1 MPLSRE
7 QYAFLAQRIYE
18 PLFDKEIVES
28 DTTKYRVQYVSPPSA
43 TNYRGAVVQDLTTGQ
58 LVVVNKG
65 TNPTAIHDIVADL
78 GMGMMGSPT
87 QWPEAAHTMRWALR
101 HAEAN
106 RIPKSDISIT
116 GHSLGGALA
125 QLQASLPEST
135 GVHAETF
142 NAYGARAMAE
152 SLSRIQPLDVESAT
166 HRVVNHR
173 MHHDPVSRPSEH
185 IGEKLHY
192 MDYHD
197 YQNHTPGT
205 VAPIGEAQ
213 ALAAAH
219 GIGNFWDK
227 DLNQPGAVFAHNYF
241 PQFDKERKQGPSR
254 PLEHLPPGVPLDL
267 SAPWN
272 ILGEHRQAPM
282 SPAATMA
289 LGATAP
295 SRNGVEQL
303 GRDTHALYSAL
314 QERVPDAGPKRLMQF
329 TATCHENGITACNL
343 ERVHLN
349 EERMTIEFHG
359 KSWLATPA
367 VIDLNRQAPEPGQS
381 IQQIRQVDQQQMEIA
396 QQIAQSAQLAQQ
408 GPVR

>member
-1 MPLSRE
+1 MPLPRE
-7 QYAFLAQRIYE
+7 QYAFLSQSIYD
-18 PLFDKEIVES
+18 PLTVES
-28 DTTKYRVQYVSPPSA
+28 ELTSDTRSFVVRYVSPPST
-43 TNYRGAVVQDLTTGQ
+43 TNYRGAVVQDSATNQ

-65 TNPTAIHDIVADL
+65 TDPADIHDLVADL
-78 GMGMMGSPT
+78 GMGMMGAPT
-87 QWPEAAHTMRWALR
+87 QWPEAANTMREALR
-101 HAEAN
+101 IAKADHL
-106 RIPKSDISIT
+106 PSSYISIT

-125 QLQASLPEST
+125 QLQASLPEAA
-135 GVHAETF
+135 GIHAETF

-173 MHHDPVSRPSEH
+173 MHHDPVSRPSRH
-185 IGEKLHY
+185 IGEKVHY

-197 YQNHTPGT
+197 YQNHTPGS
-205 VAPIGEAQ
+205 VAPLGEAR

-227 DLNQPGAVFAHNYF
+227 GLNRPGAVFAQNYF
-241 PQFDKERKQGPSR
+241 PEFEKERKQRPSR

-272 ILGEHRQAPM
+272 LLGEHQRGPL
-282 SPAATMA
+282 SPAAATA
-289 LGATAP
+289 LGTTAP
-295 SRNGVEQL
+295 DRNGVELL
-303 GRDTHALYSAL
+303 GRDTQALYGAL
-314 QERVPDAGPKRLMQF
+314 QDRVPDAGPKRLMQF

-343 ERVHLN
+343 DRVHLN

-367 VIDLNRQAPEPGQS
+367 VIDLARQAPEPGQS
-381 IQQIRQVDQQQMEIA
+381 MQQIRQVDQQQMEIA